1 MEEKRKRGIRNIFMK
16 SCISPA
22 TSCGSGE
29 DTKWVD
35 RELLVFNQGY
45 NLMKVTE
52 GRRAEEQARG
62 GVESVCAI
70 KYKLDKEKS
79 ESITTVVHN
88 E

>member
-1 MEEKRKRGIRNIFMK
+1 MEEKRRRGIRNIFMK
-16 SCISPA
+16 SCVSPA
-22 TSCGSGE
+22 TFCGSGAG
-29 DTKWVD
+29 TKWVD

-45 NLMKVTE
+45 NLMSVTE
-52 GRRAEEQARG
+52 GRGAEEEARG

-79 ESITTVVHN
+79 ESITTVIHN